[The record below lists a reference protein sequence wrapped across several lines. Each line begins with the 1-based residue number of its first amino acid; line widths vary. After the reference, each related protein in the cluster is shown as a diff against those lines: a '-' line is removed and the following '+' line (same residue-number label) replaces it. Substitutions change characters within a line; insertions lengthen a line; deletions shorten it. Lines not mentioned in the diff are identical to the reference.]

1 MRFDTIQT
9 FDMNHFDKQFF
20 VSIWFSLNSVETHI
34 QLKLACL
41 GEATIELDFYN
52 KVKSGGENV

>member
-1 MRFDTIQT
+1 
-9 FDMNHFDKQFF
+9 
-20 VSIWFSLNSVETHI
+20 VETHI